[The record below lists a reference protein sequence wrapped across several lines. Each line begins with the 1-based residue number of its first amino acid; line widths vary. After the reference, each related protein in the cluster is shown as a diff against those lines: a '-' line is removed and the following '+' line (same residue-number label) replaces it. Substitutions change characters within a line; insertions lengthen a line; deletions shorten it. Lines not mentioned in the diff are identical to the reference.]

1 MTPKFTNIFDK
12 PLSEQVEL
20 ICLGLEQMT
29 SLDDLV
35 IQQYCLGFYDL
46 IISSLSLPLAFLARQ
61 KKQEQ
66 TGRNEAELHMH
77 SEILISF
84 MIDH

>member
-1 MTPKFTNIFDK
+1 MRQEMTPKFTNIFDK

-35 IQQYCLGFYDL
+35 IQQYCLGFYNL
-46 IISSLSLPLAFLARQ
+46 MIYFFSLPSSCLSCKTEKAR
-61 KKQEQ
+61 
-66 TGRNEAELHMH
+66 TDG
-77 SEILISF
+77 
-84 MIDH
+84 